1 MLVIWAGA
9 AAFALIVLCVTAR
22 ARMRRHRYVTWIMNR
37 YSMDK
42 PHAEWTYKLANRRW
56 LSQHRESTTS
66 FTDWMERHVA
76 EEDLADLIRKAH

>member
-1 MLVIWAGA
+1 MK
-9 AAFALIVLCVTAR
+9 
-22 ARMRRHRYVTWIMNR
+22 R

-42 PHAEWTYKLANRRW
+42 PHAEWTYKLANSRW

-76 EEDLADLIRKAH
+76 EEDLADMIRKAH